1 MGERNCRTSG
11 CVYEETG
18 GNGFM
23 SWLTKRFP
31 FNRVQVVNILGE
43 MGPLIAMFLVNGI
56 WGIAAGTYALI
67 ITTLIALVAT
77 LAILGRPPI
86 MPFIAGAVSITFG
99 VLTLVTGDPKW
110 VQIKVTIFNAMFAG
124 FLFLGLWLDRN
135 FFQYVFEKTFHYT
148 KEGWDTFTRSFAW
161 FFVLTA
167 LLNELVRI
175 GFKDDQIYHFL
186 GFDMNGVDVWI
197 AFKLFFVLPMS
208 GIYAW
213 LLTKWMSKHHL

>member
-1 MGERNCRTSG
+1 
-11 CVYEETG
+11 
-18 GNGFM
+18 M
-23 SWLTKRFP
+23 SRRRLYP
-31 FNRVQVVNILGE
+31 FNAEQTVNILSE
-43 MGPLIAMFLVNGI
+43 FGPLVLMFLVNALY
-56 WGIAAGTYALI
+56 GIAAGTWALI
-67 ITTLIALVAT
+67 VSTLFAIVAM
-77 LAILGRPPI
+77 IYMFRRPPI
-86 MPFIAGAVSITFG
+86 FPLIASSVTIAFGA
-99 VLTLVTGDPKW
+99 LTLITGDPMW

-167 LLNELVRI
+167 LLNEAVRI
-175 GFKDDQIYHFL
+175 GFKDNEIYHVL
-186 GFDMNGVDVWI
+186 GFAMNGVDVWI